1 MPTCLFLA
9 CLCLSQE
16 RQTVRST
23 AGPKKKKEAVTHSI
37 KFPSGSLQYTLLNLP
52 TAPVRSTTFE
62 PSRIYKLKS
71 NLPLA
76 DDSHKIN
83 QQIGNSLVPHLNPS
97 SLPSGQ
103 NLLNRSLRDEAQIA
117 TSRLNAFCLGF
128 EFLARQ
134 MEIDLLGAEFEGMSK
149 QTMFSYVG
157 FELQEKDM
165 PLFFMFFSCLSGFH
179 SYRSTPS
186 PALKVSCCI
195 PKCVV

>member
-1 MPTCLFLA
+1 MLHELDYRSYVVGYPVKNNHDCQQMPTCLFLA

-23 AGPKKKKEAVTHSI
+23 AGPKKKKEEAVTHSI

-71 NLPLA
+71 NIPLA

-128 EFLARQ
+128 EFFARE
-134 MEIDLLGAEFEGMSK
+134 MEIDLLGAEFDGMSNK
-149 QTMFSYVG
+149 RCSAMWV
-157 FELQEKDM
+157 
-165 PLFFMFFSCLSGFH
+165 
-179 SYRSTPS
+179 
-186 PALKVSCCI
+186 
-195 PKCVV
+195 